1 MSTLSVIVTTY
12 ERPDA
17 LDRVLE
23 SLARQRRMPREVI
36 VADDG
41 SKQSTAECISRWQ
54 QSFPCSLRHVWQPDE
69 GFRAAAARNKALAA
83 AQGDYIV
90 FIDGDCIAP
99 ADFLDNHMRL
109 AEPGHFVAGNRALL
123 SEAFTRRVLA
133 SRIDLTG
140 WHIGAWV
147 IARLRGFVN
156 RLLPLL
162 RLPDGAL
169 RKRDCKEWRGAKTCN
184 LAAWRTDLLAVNGFD
199 EQYTGWGHEDAD
211 LAVRFIRAGVLR
223 KDGRFAT
230 GVLHLWHPPND
241 RTQLAENE
249 QRLAQIINTDR
260 VRAEFGVSQYLPAV
274 R

>member
-23 SLARQRRMPREVI
+23 SLAHQRLVPLEVI

-41 SKQSTAECISRWQ
+41 SKPPTAECIALWQ
-54 QSFPCSLRHVWQPDE
+54 RAFPCPLHHVWQPDE

-90 FIDGDCIAP
+90 FMDGDCIAP
-99 ADFLDNHMRL
+99 VDFLANHLHL
-109 AEPGHFVAGNRALL
+109 AEAGHFVAGNRVLL
-123 SEAFTRRVLA
+123 SESFTRQVLA
-133 SRIDLTG
+133 SRIDLS
-140 WHIGAWV
+140 AWRLGEWV
-147 IARLRGFVN
+147 LARLRGSVN

-169 RKRDCKEWRGAKTCN
+169 RKRQPREWRGAKACN
-184 LAAWRTDLLAVNGFD
+184 LGAWRSDLLAVNGFD
-199 EQYTGWGHEDAD
+199 ERFTGWGHEDAD
-211 LAVRFIRAGVLR
+211 LAVRLIRAGVLR
-223 KDGRFAT
+223 KDGRFAS
-230 GVLHLWHPPND
+230 GVLHLWHPQND
-241 RTQLAENE
+241 RSQLGENE
-249 QRLAQIINTDR
+249 QRLAQIIAADR
-260 VRAEFGVSQYLPAV
+260 VCAERGVSQYLSPA